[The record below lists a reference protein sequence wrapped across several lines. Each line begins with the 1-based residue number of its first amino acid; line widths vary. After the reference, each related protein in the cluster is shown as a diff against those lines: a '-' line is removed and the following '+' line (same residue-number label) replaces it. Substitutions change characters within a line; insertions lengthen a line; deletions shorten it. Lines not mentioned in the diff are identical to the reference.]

1 MEKNL
6 AGSFFK
12 RLEIHPAF
20 QTSCPWDLCETCT
33 CVLEC
38 SVSTA
43 PVGVARVMWVFFLEM
58 LYRVG
63 CLLHESVANLY
74 SRCIFTEMPHKI
86 LYLRPAW
93 SHFHFLSAELA
104 HLCH

>member
-1 MEKNL
+1 MPLEWECLTASHGKDL

-20 QTSCPWDLCETCT
+20 QTSCPWDLCETCV

-58 LYRVG
+58 LHRVV
-63 CLLHESVANLY
+63 CYIKVLQIY
-74 SRCIFTEMPHKI
+74 T
-86 LYLRPAW
+86 
-93 SHFHFLSAELA
+93 
-104 HLCH
+104 